1 MRRRALTEHARDLL
15 NLFLS
20 KSQEKG
26 EKLEKKAGAG
36 GGLMWEVLRAS
47 LMMKRRSERPERGA
61 AHTAKPRA
69 EKYNNQA
76 MLEIKWWSWFSIFYI
91 GIFFVILTEYPLSV
105 QLFLNVLMTLRKV
118 FMQKQVKK
126 KKDDVNKMTFIYT
139 VPVCYFLQNTSMIL
153 TQIHSLNDWMMM
165 KSFQKGHGR
174 MLDEESSL
182 STPENCFLFFS
193 LFFK

>member
-1 MRRRALTEHARDLL
+1 
-15 NLFLS
+15 
-20 KSQEKG
+20 
-26 EKLEKKAGAG
+26 
-36 GGLMWEVLRAS
+36 MWEVLRAS

-126 KKDDVNKMTFIYT
+126 KKRW
-139 VPVCYFLQNTSMIL
+139 CEQNDFYLHSPCLLLLAKHEHDINTNTL
-153 TQIHSLNDWMMM
+153 TERLND
-165 KSFQKGHGR
+165 
-174 MLDEESSL
+174 DEEFPKRTRPNVRWGELTEHARELL
-182 STPENCFLFFS
+182 SFLFFVFQINHKKEKS
-193 LFFK
+193 SKKKRKLAIYMTYSHQPLY